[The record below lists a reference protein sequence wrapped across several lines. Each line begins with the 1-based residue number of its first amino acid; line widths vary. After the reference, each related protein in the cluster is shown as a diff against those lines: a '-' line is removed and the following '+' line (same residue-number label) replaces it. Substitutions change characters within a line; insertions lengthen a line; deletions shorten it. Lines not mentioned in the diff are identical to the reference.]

1 MSLSDVNT
9 ILGDPCSST
18 FVVKRPCLDCSQRRK
33 MNDYSVEMDYNGLWF
48 VMNGEGF
55 PISRAYATELEA
67 MSVQELLANN

>member
-1 MSLSDVNT
+1 
-9 ILGDPCSST
+9 
-18 FVVKRPCLDCSQRRK
+18 